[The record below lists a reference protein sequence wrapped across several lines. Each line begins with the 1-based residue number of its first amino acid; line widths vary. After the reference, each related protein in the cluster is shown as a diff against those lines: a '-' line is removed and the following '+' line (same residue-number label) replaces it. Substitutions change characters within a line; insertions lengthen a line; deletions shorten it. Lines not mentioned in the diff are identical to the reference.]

1 MSASVID
8 VDLACQADVVT
19 QVTNSL
25 SFTPLSLPAA
35 GFARDLFAPFL
46 ATPVAQG
53 SFAKPKPN
61 RSPSSALAVSSVSL
75 DYNVQIEISTAF
87 YYFAVASAL
96 VSRALRRMAAL
107 R

>member
-1 MSASVID
+1 MSILRVKPM
-8 VDLACQADVVT
+8 LRRNL
-19 QVTNSL
+19 TNSRSL
-25 SFTPLSLPAA
+25 TPLSLQAA

-75 DYNVQIEISTAF
+75 DYNAQIEISTAF
-87 YYFAVASAL
+87 CYFAVESAL